1 MEIIKEQITPLLGE
15 IVVAPDKSISHRA
28 IIFSAL
34 ASGKGVVRNFLRAG
48 DTLSTCGCIRA
59 LGVEIVDQGE
69 VVMVAGRGIH
79 SLREPQGILDCGN
92 SGTCMR
98 LLTGLTAGQPFQ
110 SLLSGDQS
118 LNQRPIKRVIDPLSL
133 MGADISARGNGSLPP
148 LAVRGRKSLHGITYK
163 LPVASA
169 QVKSAI
175 MLAGLFADGETR
187 LLEPQKSRDHSER
200 MLTAMGA
207 DIDVQELN
215 IALRPVEN
223 LVPQEFLVPGD
234 ISSAAFFLVA
244 ATVVPGSQLMIRN
257 VGLNPTRSGLL
268 EVLLAMGAR
277 ITIENHRTIGGEPI
291 GDLYV
296 KSADLHACQVE
307 GDIIPRLIDE
317 IPILAVAMALAQGE
331 SMVRNASEL
340 RVKES
345 DRITTVCSELSKMG
359 VVIEELEDGFIIQGQ
374 PEGLLGAEVESHGDH
389 RIAMSL
395 AVAGLCARGETRIIN
410 SEVVDISF
418 PEFWPL
424 LQRLTYRQSG

>member
-1 MEIIKEQITPLLGE
+1 METIKEQMSPLHGK
-15 IVVAPDKSISHRA
+15 IMVAPDKSISHRA

-34 ASGKGVVRNFLRAG
+34 GSGEGVVRNFLRAG
-48 DTLSTCGCIRA
+48 DTLSTCACMRA
-59 LGVEIVDQGE
+59 LGVEVVDQGE
-69 VVMVAGRGIH
+69 LVVVAGRGMH
-79 SLREPQGILDCGN
+79 SLCEPEGILDCGN
-92 SGTCMR
+92 SGTSMR

-110 SLLSGDQS
+110 TLLSGDQS
-118 LNQRPIKRVIDPLSL
+118 LNRRPIKRVIEPLSL
-133 MGADISARGNGSLPP
+133 MGADISARSNGSLPP
-148 LAVRGRKSLHGITYK
+148 LAVRGKKDLQGITYK

-169 QVKSAI
+169 QVKSAL
-175 MLAGLFADGETR
+175 MLAGLFAQGETR

-207 DIDVQELN
+207 DIDVQGLD
-215 IALRPVEN
+215 ITLRPVEK
-223 LVPQEFLVPGD
+223 LRPQEFLVPGD

-244 ATVVPGSQLMIRN
+244 AVLVPGSQLLIRD

-277 ITIENHRTIGGEPI
+277 ITAENQRIIGGEPI
-291 GDLYV
+291 GDLFV
-296 KSADLHACQVE
+296 ESSDLHAIQVE
-307 GDIIPRLIDE
+307 GSIIPRLIDE
-317 IPILAVAMALAQGE
+317 IPVLAVAMAMAQGE
-331 SMVRNASEL
+331 SKVRDASEL

-374 PEGLLGAEVESHGDH
+374 PEGLQGAEVDSRGDH

-395 AVAGLCARGETRIIN
+395 AVAGLRARGETRIVN

-424 LQRLTYRQSG
+424 IKRLTSR